1 MIAIKWEVNP
11 NLISDQLLAHGLLY
25 LLKQLPVGCE
35 VHFLAE
41 IFSYIRCKAGNA
53 CNVGIQDAGGLWH
66 VQVEEINHLS
76 VGARCL
82 SALLQATTPFW
93 CTPSV
98 MGPGREQIDVL
109 TEGCR
114 AALSSEAFSP
124 APSQISLSQAT
135 EKLSN
140 EVQLACKTLLP
151 GPHLQPVP
159 SEPWQYAID

>member
-114 AALSSEAFSP
+114 AALSSEAS
-124 APSQISLSQAT
+124 SQ
-135 EKLSN
+135 
-140 EVQLACKTLLP
+140 
-151 GPHLQPVP
+151 PHLKSP
-159 SEPWQYAID
+159 SVRPRKSSQMRFSLLVRLFSQDHIYNLYLLSPDSMP